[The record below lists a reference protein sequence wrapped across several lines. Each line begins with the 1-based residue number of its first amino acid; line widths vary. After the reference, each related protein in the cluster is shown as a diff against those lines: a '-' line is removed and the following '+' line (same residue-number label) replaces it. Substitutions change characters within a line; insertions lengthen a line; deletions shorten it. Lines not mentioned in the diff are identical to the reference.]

1 MTKFETLFGVDAPEI
16 KNTCVLLPLPAKSML
31 NDLGIDKLSKG
42 KLYSSGHSGNFSAII
57 TGMGAGMA
65 GDAVLYLRE
74 TGCQNIILFGSCGL
88 TQAKPG
94 MDIGA
99 LVSPVKSYSME
110 SFSSMLFDKK
120 TGLKKFSSDK
130 ILMENLLKDSGDV
143 KKVTCATLGSLKLE
157 EGMIDLFIKQH
168 IDVVD
173 MECSSVFSAS
183 QYIKRNAIA
192 LFYITDIINEK
203 PFYSSL
209 NDKDRSALSSSIKK
223 SCHILCDFIKND
235 LTS

>member
-1 MTKFETLFGVDAPEI
+1 MTKFEILFGIKASEV
-16 KNTCVLLPLPAKSML
+16 KNTCVLLPLLVKGSLDNLGAKE
-31 NDLGIDKLSKG
+31 LSRG
-42 KLYSSGHSGNFSAII
+42 KLYSSGHSEDFSVII

-65 GDAVLYLRE
+65 GDAVLYLKE
-74 TGCQNIILFGSCGL
+74 TRCRNIILFGSCGL

-157 EGMIDLFIKQH
+157 EGMTDLFKEKH

-173 MECSSVFSAS
+173 MECSGVFSAS
-183 QYIKRNAIA
+183 LSIKRRAIA
-192 LFYITDIINEK
+192 LFYATDIINKK
-203 PFYSSL
+203 PFYSKL
-209 NDKDRSALSSSIKK
+209 CEGDRSALSFSVKK
-223 SCHILCDFIKND
+223 SCHTLCDFIKNN